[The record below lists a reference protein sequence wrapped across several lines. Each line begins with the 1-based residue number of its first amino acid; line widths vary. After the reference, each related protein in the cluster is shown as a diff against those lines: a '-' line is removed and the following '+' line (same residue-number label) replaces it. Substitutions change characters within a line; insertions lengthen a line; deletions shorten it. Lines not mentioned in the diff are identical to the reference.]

1 MSPEKKRS
9 IGALIAPIKAHEL
22 VLPPVDVW
30 FKRWFVLTA
39 GSMETFN
46 SMTVAWG
53 SIGGMW
59 EMPFV
64 QVVVRPTRHT
74 FNFMNEFDT
83 FTLCSFPATYRK
95 DLAVIGSKSG
105 RDGDKIALT
114 RLTPVQ
120 SEKVAAPCFKEA
132 DLVFECRK
140 IYWQDLDDRNFLSDK
155 IAALYPQ
162 MDYHRVFF
170 GEILRIRGSKEFKKK

>member
-1 MSPEKKRS
+1 M
-9 IGALIAPIKAHEL
+9 IGPIKAKDL
-22 VLPPVDVW
+22 ILPAVDIW

-39 GSMETFN
+39 GDMEKFN

-53 SIGGMW
+53 SVGGMW

-74 FNFMNEFDT
+74 FGFMNESAT
-83 FTLCSFPATYRK
+83 FTLCSFPAKYRK
-95 DLAVIGSKSG
+95 DLAVIGSRSG

-114 RLTPVQ
+114 RLTPVK
-120 SEKVAAPCFKEA
+120 SAVAAAPCFKEA
-132 DLVFECRK
+132 DLVIECRK
-140 IYWQDLDDRNFLSDK
+140 IYWQDLDDRNFLSEK
-155 IAALYPQ
+155 IAVQYPQ

-170 GEILRIRGSKEFKKK
+170 GEILRIRGSREFRQK